1 MGSYML
7 LGLSGLLLIGA
18 VYGYNDKL
26 YIRGDK
32 GGSYTVPGV
41 DGKFQYSPITGE
53 HAYLDQQQ
61 NGFLHQ
67 GDVQAAGRQ
76 LPSENQANSYGN
88 QPRGTNG
95 ANFESKDILITQP
108 DGFIQFKGGQILL
121 QRNRRDSRVL
131 AGNLI
136 VHGENVVNNGK
147 DVKVMAN
154 SSGNKIIVDK
164 FGNILTTSPH
174 GKSFKFPAGN

>member
-32 GGSYTVPGV
+32 EGPYTVPGV
-41 DGKFQYSPITGE
+41 IGQLQYSPSTGE
-53 HAYLDQQQ
+53 HVYVDQQQ

-67 GDVQAAGRQ
+67 GDVQAAGDQ
-76 LPSENQANSYGN
+76 HPAEKQANSYGN
-88 QPRGTNG
+88 QPRSTNG
-95 ANFESKDILITQP
+95 ANFDSKDFVITQP
-108 DGFIQFKGGQILL
+108 DGFIQFKDGNILL

-136 VHGENVVNNGK
+136 VHGENVINNGT
-147 DVKVMAN
+147 VKVMAN

-164 FGNILTTSPH
+164 FGNILTTSTH